1 MTFPL
6 RYQVEWYHY
15 DPTGS
20 VDELGNP
27 VEAWLPPV
35 TRKVIGWIPGSSMEY
50 GEFEG
55 REVVDALLLVPPSFD
70 YDKRDRVDLHDS
82 SGTLYYCVGG
92 DDYSHTSP
100 FTAWKPGSTIKLK
113 AVKG

>member
-6 RYQVEWYHY
+6 RYQVEWYHF

-20 VDELGNP
+20 VDELGNQ
-27 VEAWLPPV
+27 VDTWQSPV

-55 REVVDALLLVPPSFD
+55 REVVDVLLLVPPGFN
-70 YDKRDRVDLHDS
+70 YTKRDRADIGDGS
-82 SGTLYYCVGG
+82 LYYCVGG